1 MVNFI
6 RVVELWVPDDQGLL
20 ELGGSYYGD
29 ARRFGQISREMCFGR
44 GEGLPGQAWEQ
55 GRPIVLKELDG
66 NYFRRAQAAA
76 ADGLTCAIA
85 MPLFLGDTL
94 KAVMLIFCGDDRQH
108 LGAIELWHHDA
119 ANSLDMVLDA
129 GYYGGTA
136 EVFEYVSKHT
146 RFRPGT
152 GLPGLV
158 WSSGLPVFMADLG
171 KGTRFIRAESAE
183 RVGINRGFALPCPV
197 PGPDT
202 FVLAF
207 LSALATPLVRRFET
221 WRPTAD
227 GQAIERAGG
236 FCEVE
241 GALPESAGPRI
252 PAGEGPLG
260 QAFATGVPVIVDGA
274 AQQQG
279 PIGFAARGAGLDTVI
294 ALPLA
299 QGRGADSRAGSILS
313 ERVGA
318 IVAWYF

>member
-6 RVVELWVPDDQGLL
+6 RVVELWVRDEQGLL
-20 ELGGSYYGD
+20 VLGASYYGD
-29 ARRFGQISREMCFGR
+29 AKRFGQISREMCFGR

-66 NYFRRAQAAA
+66 NYFRRAKAAA

-85 MPLFLGDTL
+85 MPFFLGDTL
-94 KAVMLIFCGDDRQH
+94 KAVMLIFCGDDRAH
-108 LGAIELWHHDA
+108 VGAIELWHHDA
-119 ANSLDMVLDA
+119 ARSLDMVLDA
-129 GYYGGTA
+129 GYYGGTE

-146 RFRPGT
+146 QFRPGT
-152 GLPGLV
+152 GLPGQV
-158 WSSGLPVFMADLG
+158 WASGLPVFMADLG

-202 FVLAF
+202 YVLAF

-227 GQAIERAGG
+227 GKSLERIGG

-241 GALPESAGPRI
+241 GALAEGSGLSVAI
-252 PAGEGPLG
+252 GEGLLG
-260 QAFATGVPVIVDGA
+260 KAFETGVPALADQA
-274 AQQQG
+274 ADQPG
-279 PIGFAARGAGLDTVI
+279 PIGFAARGAGLNTVI
-294 ALPLA
+294 ALPMA
-299 QGRGADSRAGSILS
+299 QGLGADPREGATLS
-313 ERVGA
+313 DKVGA
-318 IVAWYF
+318 VVAWYF

>member
-1 MVNFI
+1 MINFI
-6 RVVELWVPDDQGLL
+6 RVVELWVPDEQGLL
-20 ELGGSYYGD
+20 VLGGSYYGD
-29 ARRFGQISREMCFGR
+29 AKRFGQISREMCFGR
-44 GEGLPGQAWEQ
+44 GEGLPGRAWEQ
-55 GRPIVLKELDG
+55 ERPIVLKELSG
-66 NYFRRAQAAA
+66 NYFRRAKAAA

-85 MPLFLGDTL
+85 MPIFLGNAL
-94 KAVMLIFCGDDRQH
+94 KAVMLIFCGDDRH
-108 LGAIELWHHDA
+108 HVGAIELWHHDA

-129 GYYGGTA
+129 GYYGGTE
-136 EVFEYVSKHT
+136 EVFEFVSKHT
-146 RFRPGT
+146 QFRPGT

-202 FVLAF
+202 YVLAF

-227 GQAIERAGG
+227 GKALERTGG

-241 GALPESAGPRI
+241 GALPEGGGLRVASGEGLLGGAFASGVPALTDR
-252 PAGEGPLG
+252 AGEQP
-260 QAFATGVPVIVDGA
+260 
-274 AQQQG
+274 G
-279 PIGFAARGAGLDTVI
+279 PIGFAARGAGLGTVI

-299 QGRGADSRAGSILS
+299 QGREADARGGGALS
-313 ERVGA
+313 DQVGA
-318 IVAWYF
+318 LVAWYF